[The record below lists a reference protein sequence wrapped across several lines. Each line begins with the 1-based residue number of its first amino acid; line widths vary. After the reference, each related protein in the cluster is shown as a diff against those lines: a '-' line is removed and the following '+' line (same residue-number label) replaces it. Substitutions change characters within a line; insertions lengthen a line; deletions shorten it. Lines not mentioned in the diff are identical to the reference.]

1 MADTNWANT
10 LSPFLSA
17 ANTWNQ
23 SGNTADTYDKA
34 YNLITTPSPDQQKYR
49 DQLALLMSN
58 PGSMESSPVYQAMAE
73 QGMNNVNRTAAAKG
87 MLGSGNRL
95 AELMKVGQDTASKYY
110 FPQQQALAGL
120 SNVAGDSGQR
130 TLGAQ
135 SLIAGQGAQN
145 QLSTSMLNDLMSGVG
160 VKTPQQQ
167 MIDALT
173 GKGGASGTSGIDTIV
188 NGVKSGYNWLN
199 GIDPTLTQSGS
210 TMDTQQL
217 MNLLNQQGG
226 FNWSGMD
233 GVIGGSQQDQMLYDQ
248 FDPSWFN

>member
-73 QGMNNVNRTAAAKG
+73 AGMNNVNRTAAAKG

-95 AELMKVGQDTASKYY
+95 SELMKVGQDTASRYY

-120 SNVAGDSGQR
+120 SGVTGDSATRALGADSL
-130 TLGAQ
+130 LGAQ
-135 SLIAGQGAQN
+135 SAQN
-145 QLSTSMLNDLMSGVG
+145 KQQTQMLGDLMGGFG
-160 VKTPQQQ
+160 VKSPEQQLL
-167 MIDALT
+167 DAYMKRL
-173 GKGGASGTSGIDTIV
+173 GGNGGGETSGADTII
-188 NGVKSGYNWLN
+188 NGVKSGYDWLTGGN
-199 GIDPTLTQSGS
+199 TGNYSEGSSSMPYIDPWAADASASGTDWSQYLTTPDYTQSA
-210 TMDTQQL
+210 
-217 MNLLNQQGG
+217 
-226 FNWSGMD
+226 
-233 GVIGGSQQDQMLYDQ
+233 
-248 FDPSWFN
+248 FDISSWF